1 MTAIISQIQQE
12 QAKRQALVNWR
23 KEQLAI
29 AMLKVVVDA
38 NYKADCV
45 KQGGPTH

>member
-1 MTAIISQIQQE
+1 MATIISQIQQY

-29 AMLKVVVDA
+29 AMLKAVANA
-38 NYKADCV
+38 NYKADRV
-45 KQGGPTH
+45 KKR

>member
-1 MTAIISQIQQE
+1 MVTIISQIQQD

-29 AMLKVVVDA
+29 AMLRAVANA
-38 NYKADCV
+38 NYKADHV
-45 KQGGPTH
+45 KKR

>member
-1 MTAIISQIQQE
+1 MTTIISQIQQD

-23 KEQLAI
+23 KEQSAS
-29 AMLKVVVDA
+29 AMLRAAMDA

-45 KQGGPTH
+45 KKR

>member
-1 MTAIISQIQQE
+1 MTTIISQIQHD

-29 AMLKVVVDA
+29 DMLK
-38 NYKADCV
+38 ADRV
-45 KQGGPTH
+45 KKR

>member
-1 MTAIISQIQQE
+1 MSAIISQIQQD

-29 AMLKVVVDA
+29 TMLKAVVNA
-38 NYKADCV
+38 NCKADHV
-45 KQGGPTH
+45 KRSGPTH